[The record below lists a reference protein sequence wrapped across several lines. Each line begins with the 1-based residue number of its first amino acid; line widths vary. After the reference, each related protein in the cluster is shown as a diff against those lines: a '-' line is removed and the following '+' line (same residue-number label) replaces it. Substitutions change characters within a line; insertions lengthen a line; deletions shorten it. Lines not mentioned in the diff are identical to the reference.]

1 MAIGATIFTVAVC
14 GMLKNDSPSNIKI
27 SWLIIGFSTLLFSS
41 GILWLVMNYRYTQ
54 RSWWNFMGWGCSCSG
69 LATGLAIMFAGAHS
83 LLPIAYGMWAWTG
96 AVAVV
101 LFVDSMRE
109 NQVGYYEEADVAE
122 YAVGTPHDPRV
133 HSQKL

>member
-14 GMLKNDSPSNIKI
+14 GMLKNDSLSNIKI

-109 NQVGYYEEADVAE
+109 NQVGYYEEADVAG